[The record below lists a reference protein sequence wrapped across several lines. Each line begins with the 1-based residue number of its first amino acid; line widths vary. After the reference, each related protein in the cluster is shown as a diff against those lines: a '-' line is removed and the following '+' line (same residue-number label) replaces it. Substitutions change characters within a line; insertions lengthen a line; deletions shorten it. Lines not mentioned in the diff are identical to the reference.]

1 MKKWLTVDAT
11 IEIVIIAYISTM
23 IAIGALSW
31 VFWVMLATSILLCGL
46 RPDFAAMMIAAT
58 AMDVCAAIRWL
69 GRQVAKPIQKVI
81 DKLGW

>member
-1 MKKWLTVDAT
+1 MKKWLTVDAS

-31 VFWVMLATSILLCGL
+31 VFWVMLATAILLCGL

-69 GRQVAKPIQKVI
+69 GRQAAKPIQKVI
-81 DKLGW
+81 DKLGR